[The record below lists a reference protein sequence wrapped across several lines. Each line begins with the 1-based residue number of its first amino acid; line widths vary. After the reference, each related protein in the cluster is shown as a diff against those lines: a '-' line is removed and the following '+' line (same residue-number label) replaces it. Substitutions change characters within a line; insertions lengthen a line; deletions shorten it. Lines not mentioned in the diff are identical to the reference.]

1 MGHRRLRLAD
11 AFSLSRIP
19 LALIFV
25 GCFSTAPGWRLDLSL
40 FIVLLAQF
48 TDHADGYLAR
58 RLGSA
63 SEVGWLI
70 DSVADRVFY
79 IACLLAFERIYGI
92 SLIIVWLFIIREIAL
107 YAVRIATGEL
117 KHYRAGAAV
126 HATLVRL
133 AILFGCL
140 VPYGVLGGFA
150 DLHATRIIDWLV
162 GAAALAAY
170 VHLGLMLKWGPK
182 AAE

>member
-1 MGHRRLRLAD
+1 M
-11 AFSLSRIP
+11 
-19 LALIFV
+19 
-25 GCFSTAPGWRLDLSL
+25 TPGWRLDVSL
-40 FIVLLAQF
+40 GVVLLAQL

-70 DSVADRVFY
+70 DSVADRTFY
-79 IACLLAFERIYGI
+79 IACLLAYERIYGI
-92 SLIIVWLFIIREIAL
+92 SLVIVWLFTIREIAL
-107 YAVRIATGEL
+107 YATRIAIGEL

-126 HATLVRL
+126 HATLIRL

-150 DLHATRIIDWLV
+150 DLHATQIIDWLV
-162 GAAALAAY
+162 GGATLAAY
-170 VHLGLMLKWGPK
+170 IHLGLMLRWGLK
-182 AAE
+182 SAE